1 MHLSEIT
8 KVHLREITKAK
19 SVSYGLSWI
28 AKADIVISCS
38 EPAGLKPCQLPQRQT
53 QVAQPPPKKNN
64 VREPLETKTGKKTVV
79 IPLKLGQQSKYIF

>member
-8 KVHLREITKAK
+8 KVHLRGIAKAK

-53 QVAQPPPKKNN
+53 QVAQPPPKK
-64 VREPLETKTGKKTVV
+64 KCQGTVGNEN
-79 IPLKLGQQSKYIF
+79 GQENSGNTP